1 MKTMHCITFLCI
13 WFLNGCQE
21 SSSKQ
26 YLDTF
31 RLECRYGNNV
41 LWTIIQGDS
50 IDKPIICD
58 SLVLNYKNYTS
69 QTLDWTVYLSFNS
82 KLNSIPINIGNKTI
96 SKMNL
101 KQCNQGLT
109 FSVMR
114 DKKKL
119 LFNLNS
125 SNVYIEAHWNP
136 GLNAFYRYKNGSLII
151 PDSNDYTGKIGFN
164 SNLNKNIDI
173 KQFDTYEKIF
183 EMPIVYLVPYRG
195 SYGRKEMIE
204 LIYRNKL
211 KNTVVQEY
219 KDSVEQYYPYC
230 DCHIIDRQ

>member
-1 MKTMHCITFLCI
+1 
-13 WFLNGCQE
+13 LNGCQE
-21 SSSKQ
+21 SSSKP
-26 YLDTF
+26 YIDTF
-31 RLECRYGNNV
+31 RLECRYGNDI
-41 LWTIIQGDS
+41 LWTIIQGDT

-69 QTLDWTVYLSFNS
+69 QTLDWIVYLSFNS
-82 KLNSIPINIGNKTI
+82 KLNGIPINIGKKTI

-109 FSVMR
+109 FSVMS
-114 DKKKL
+114 DKAKSFLKL
-119 LFNLNS
+119 NNHS
-125 SNVYIEAHWNP
+125 VYIDAHWDS
-136 GLNAFYRYKNGSLII
+136 GIYSFYRYKDGLLIT
-151 PDSNDYTGKIGFN
+151 PDSTDYNGDIRVN
-164 SNLNKNIDI
+164 SNMKRIIDV
-173 KQFDTYEKIF
+173 KQFDNYEKVF